1 MSLFGIAL
9 LSILYFL
16 MVFIVVDRVCK
27 CIEVC
32 TLIKKV
38 ITYTEDKEEE
48 KRII

>member
-16 MVFIVVDRVCK
+16 MVFIVVDRICK
-27 CIEVC
+27 CVELC
-32 TLIKKV
+32 TLMRKNI
-38 ITYTEDKEEE
+38 IHTDEEE